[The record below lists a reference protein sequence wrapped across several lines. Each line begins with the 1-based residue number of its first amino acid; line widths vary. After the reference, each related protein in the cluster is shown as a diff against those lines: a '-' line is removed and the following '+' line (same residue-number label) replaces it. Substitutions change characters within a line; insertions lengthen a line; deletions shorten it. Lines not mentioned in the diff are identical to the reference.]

1 MNKLEYAIIKPNIQ
15 TVKIVGP
22 TIQSWYDYN
31 DNIVPWVGTDE
42 NGNELEE
49 GVYFYI
55 AKTTTNANQEIEKQ
69 GLIHLVRK
77 E

>member
-42 NGNELEE
+42 NGNPYNLSPST
-49 GVYFYI
+49 GLTYYI
-55 AKTTTNANQEIEKQ
+55 ISS
-69 GLIHLVRK
+69 
-77 E
+77 